1 VYVTCY
7 LLPLLLLSNASTL
20 DATDCDMINGGWELV
35 MRFAPQSTFVWD
47 SPYWT
52 NNLTFG
58 DTQTLSPDS
67 STDAKFPSMLYTN
80 VHEIRGC
87 LGTGL
92 TSSNCKNYS
101 DFGSGG
107 YSSTQNIF
115 ASVPVGTPAQG
126 ALTFQE
132 TDAEMQGWLAIA
144 GVVCNASTGMTQANS
159 CNWKLAGINLDDTT
173 SQFNARV
180 RFGIMREWRYMLLQH
195 LLEIVLSLLILP

>member
-132 TDAEMQGWLAIA
+132 TDAEMQGCGR
-144 GVVCNASTGMTQANS
+144 GVQRVHRHDPSKFVQ
-159 CNWKLAGINLDDTT
+159 LE
-173 SQFNARV
+173 AR
-180 RFGIMREWRYMLLQH
+180 RDKSGRYDESIQRTC
-195 LLEIVLSLLILP
+195 SLRNYA